1 MVFSL
6 AKVTHNLPAP
16 PMLMFD
22 RVTNINETGGLFEK
36 GEIVAEL
43 DIKPELW
50 FFDCHFKGDP
60 VMPGCLGLDAMWQLV
75 GFYLGWL
82 GQPGKGRA
90 LGVGEVKFTG
100 QVLNTVKK
108 VTYHISLKRLILR
121 KLILGVADGILKADG
136 EPIYEAKDMKV
147 GLFQSEEKLNM
158 RRVVVTGL
166 GIVSCIGNDAETV
179 TNNLKNLN
187 SGISSAPEYEEFS
200 FRSLVHGKPEINLEE
215 NIDRRLLRFMGDG
228 AAFNYIAMK
237 NAIED
242 SGLEEIDISNEM
254 TGIIVGSGG
263 PSTMN
268 LYKASELGKNSGSKK
283 VGPFMVPRSMSSTNS
298 ATLATPFKI
307 KGVNYSITSACS
319 TSSHCIGNAYELI
332 QMGKQNIIF
341 AGGGEE
347 LHWTLSILF
356 DAMGALSSKYNDN
369 PKIASRAYDSDR
381 DGFVISGGGGTLVL
395 EELEHAKARGAKIYG
410 EITGYGATSDG
421 FDMVQPSGEGAER
434 CMKMAIK
441 NINGKV
447 DYINS
452 HGTSTPIGD
461 IKELEA
467 IKNVFGNNIPK
478 ISSTKSLTGHS
489 LGATGVHEAIYCLL
503 MLNNNFLSGSAN
515 IKNLDEKAKNHNI
528 LLETEENH
536 KIKNVLSN
544 SFGFGGT
551 NATLL
556 MSRYNA

>member
-1 MVFSL
+1 
-6 AKVTHNLPAP
+6 
-16 PMLMFD
+16 
-22 RVTNINETGGLFEK
+22 
-36 GEIVAEL
+36 
-43 DIKPELW
+43 
-50 FFDCHFKGDP
+50 
-60 VMPGCLGLDAMWQLV
+60 
-75 GFYLGWL
+75 
-82 GQPGKGRA
+82 
-90 LGVGEVKFTG
+90 
-100 QVLNTVKK
+100 
-108 VTYHISLKRLILR
+108 
-121 KLILGVADGILKADG
+121 
-136 EPIYEAKDMKV
+136 MK
-147 GLFQSEEKLNM
+147 
-158 RRVVVTGL
+158 RVVVTGL
-166 GIVSCIGNDAETV
+166 GIVSCIGNDSKTV

-356 DAMGALSSKYNDN
+356 DAMGALSSKYNNN
-369 PKIASRAYDSDR
+369 PKIASRAYDADR

-441 NINGKV
+441 GFNGKV

-452 HGTSTPIGD
+452 HGTSTLIGD

-478 ISSTKSLTGHS
+478 ISSSKSLTGHS

-503 MLNNNFLSGSAN
+503 MLNNNFLCGSAN
-515 IKNLDEKAKNHNI
+515 ITTLDESAQNHNI
-528 LLETEENH
+528 LLKTEDNH
-536 KIKNVLSN
+536 KIENMLSN

-551 NATLL
+551 NASLL

>member
-1 MVFSL
+1 
-6 AKVTHNLPAP
+6 
-16 PMLMFD
+16 
-22 RVTNINETGGLFEK
+22 
-36 GEIVAEL
+36 
-43 DIKPELW
+43 
-50 FFDCHFKGDP
+50 
-60 VMPGCLGLDAMWQLV
+60 
-75 GFYLGWL
+75 
-82 GQPGKGRA
+82 
-90 LGVGEVKFTG
+90 
-100 QVLNTVKK
+100 
-108 VTYHISLKRLILR
+108 
-121 KLILGVADGILKADG
+121 
-136 EPIYEAKDMKV
+136 
-147 GLFQSEEKLNM
+147 M
-158 RRVVVTGL
+158 RREVVTGL

-242 SGLEEIDISNEM
+242 SGLEEINISNEM

-356 DAMGALSSKYNDN
+356 DAMGALSSKYNNN
-369 PKIASRAYDSDR
+369 PKIASRAYDADR

-434 CMKMAIK
+434 CMKMATK
-441 NINGKV
+441 DINGKV

-467 IKNVFGNNIPK
+467 IKNVFENNLPK

-503 MLNNNFLSGSAN
+503 MLNNNFLCGSAN
-515 IKNLDEKAKNHNI
+515 ITTLDESAQNHNI
-528 LLETEENH
+528 LLETEDNH
-536 KIKNVLSN
+536 KIENVLSN

-551 NATLL
+551 NASLL